1 MARFEKEKR
10 NFTTISNKNET
21 FFTCVTLSKKTQS
34 VFEQFITFIYMILFV
49 FVFIEILFSKLTEC
63 SE

>member
-21 FFTCVTLSKKTQS
+21 FFTFVTLSKKTQS